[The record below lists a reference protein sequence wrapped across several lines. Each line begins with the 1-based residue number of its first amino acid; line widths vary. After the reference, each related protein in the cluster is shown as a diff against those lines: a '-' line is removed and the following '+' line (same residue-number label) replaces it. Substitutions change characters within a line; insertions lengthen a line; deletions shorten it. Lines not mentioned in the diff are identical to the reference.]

1 MNIKTIHIHFS
12 FCLYLLITLYGG
24 LLKESFFFLTCL
36 IIHEI
41 GHLIMI
47 RLTRNKIKRINLTG
61 LGFFIDLKTNPIKFK
76 HKVLIYSGGLIASAI
91 FQLFLSL
98 KGSHQIFVFNT
109 FILLVNLFPIAP
121 LDGYNL
127 LYTLLTLL
135 YEDEYLN
142 DVFLLIGTLII
153 CLLIIF
159 FIFFQY
165 SFILVLIVFLSYK
178 NYKRYVENKQFT
190 NAYKILKFKSKY

>member
-24 LLKESFFFLTCL
+24 LLKESFFFLSCL
-36 IIHEI
+36 IIHEV

-47 RLTRNKIKRINLTG
+47 KGTKNKIKKINITG
-61 LGFFIDLKTNPIKFK
+61 LGFFIDLTSTDIQFR
-76 HKVLIYSGGLIASAI
+76 HKILIYSGGIIASAI
-91 FQLFLSL
+91 FQLFLYFI
-98 KGSHQIFVFNT
+98 GSNQLFIFNT
-109 FILLVNLFPIAP
+109 FILLINLLPIVP

-127 LYTLLTLL
+127 LYTLLTLV

-159 FIFFQY
+159 YIIFHY
-165 SFILVLIVFLSYK
+165 SFILVLIVFLSFR
-178 NYKRYVENKQFT
+178 NYQRYLENKQFT
-190 NAYKILKFKSKY
+190 KINKILKFKSKY